1 MDQFPGKLYPILD
14 LNSQSKLHENHTLHS
29 GTFTY
34 SPHGSTPTPTFTPG
48 LLFTLFTKTCS
59 LPPPHTYSCK
69 RSLKFLLGI
78 TVIPREIKDNS
89 YQAKFWGVN
98 KVHCGQHEKS
108 EKPTKCILSRSLL
121 SFLVL
126 VKIIFRLNLFNLQSA
141 TKLLKHC
148 T

>member
-34 SPHGSTPTPTFTPG
+34 SPHMAV
-48 LLFTLFTKTCS
+48 
-59 LPPPHTYSCK
+59 PPPPPSPPAFYSLFSPRPAPHPPPPKKKKKKKITYSCK

-98 KVHCGQHEKS
+98 KVHCDQHEKS
-108 EKPTKCILSRSLL
+108 EKPTNVSCRDH
-121 SFLVL
+121 FY
-126 VKIIFRLNLFNLQSA
+126 LFWYWS
-141 TKLLKHC
+141 KLYSG
-148 T
+148 

>member
-1 MDQFPGKLYPILD
+1 MKTIPFTAAHSHIAHIWQYSHPHLHPRPFIHSFHQD
-14 LNSQSKLHENHTLHS
+14 L
-29 GTFTY
+29 F
-34 SPHGSTPTPTFTPG
+34 PTP
-48 LLFTLFTKTCS
+48 
-59 LPPPHTYSCK
+59 PPKKKFTYSCK